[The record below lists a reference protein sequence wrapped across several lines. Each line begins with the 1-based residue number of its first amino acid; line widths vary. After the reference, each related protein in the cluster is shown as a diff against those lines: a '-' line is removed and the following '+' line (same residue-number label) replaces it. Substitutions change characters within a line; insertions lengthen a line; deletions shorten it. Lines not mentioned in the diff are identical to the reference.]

1 MNIKVVTAAETAA
14 VKAAPDPFDP
24 AALRLDQSFAGA
36 GVKRLL
42 TTVPVRKPNR
52 QDFVRVHPDEDYRL
66 TCAIVELKEE
76 REVYVIA
83 PHIVPAITGE
93 YVAATLFTTINRQGV
108 LSLWP
113 VRLPGP
119 DGKTN
124 AWHESAATAAALAMT
139 TWTRI
144 TANMA
149 LGAYEILKAEGNLID
164 PVWPEHSFNEILA
177 IAFNKGRLVNS
188 IEHPLLQR
196 LRGLV

>member
-1 MNIKVVTAAETAA
+1 
-14 VKAAPDPFDP
+14 VKAVNLDNSADSVKPDPFDP

-36 GVKRLL
+36 GVKKLL
-42 TTVPVRKPNR
+42 TTVPVRRPGR
-52 QDFVRVHPDEDYRL
+52 QDFVRVHPDEAYRL
-66 TCAIVELKEE
+66 TTAIVELKEE

-124 AWHESAATAAALAMT
+124 AWHESSATAAAMAMT

-144 TANMA
+144 AANMA
-149 LGAYEILKAEGNLID
+149 LGAYEILKAEGKLAE
-164 PVWPEHSFNEILA
+164 PVWPEYTFREILA
-177 IAFNKGRLVNS
+177 IAFNKGRLVDNV
-188 IEHPLLQR
+188 EHPLLQR
-196 LRGLV
+196 LRGLM